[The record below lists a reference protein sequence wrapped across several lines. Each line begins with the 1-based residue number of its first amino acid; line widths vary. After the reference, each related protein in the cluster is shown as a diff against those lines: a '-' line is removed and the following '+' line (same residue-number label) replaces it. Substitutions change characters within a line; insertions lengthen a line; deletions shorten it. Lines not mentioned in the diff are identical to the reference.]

1 MPKTTTP
8 SPAFSPAIVAKLA
21 PQLDQHP
28 LYAAVQTLDDLRHF
42 MAQHVYSVWDFM
54 SLLKC
59 LQGHIAPTT
68 LPWKPRGS
76 GEVRYF
82 INQIVVGEECD
93 DGLPDVNG
101 QPTHTSHFEL
111 YCDAMREIGADPAP
125 AIRFVEVAAARGIDA
140 ALALYI
146 APPAAA
152 AFMRSTFGF
161 IDSGKPHVVGAAFAL
176 GREHI
181 IPNMFRALLAK
192 MGIDAHA
199 APAFHFYLERHIHL
213 DEDFHAPLALR
224 MVNELVDG
232 DATRLADAK
241 AAARAAVQARVTFWD
256 GVLQSLPAAQPA
268 LRVTTAKAKAKAKTK
283 TTTK

>member
-1 MPKTTTP
+1 MSRSSGFTP
-8 SPAFSPAIVAKLA
+8 DIVADLA
-21 PQLDQHP
+21 PQLDTHP
-28 LYAAVQTLDDLRHF
+28 VYASVQTIADLRQF

-68 LPWKPRGS
+68 LPWKPRSS

-82 INQIVVGEECD
+82 VNQIVVGEECD
-93 DGLPDVNG
+93 EGLPDADG

-111 YCDAMREIGADPAP
+111 YCQAMREIGADPEP
-125 AIRFVEVAAARGIDA
+125 AITFVNLAAEHGLET
-140 ALALYI
+140 ALGKNI
-146 APPAAA
+146 APVAAA
-152 AFMRSTFGF
+152 AFMRKTFGF

-181 IPNMFRALLAK
+181 IPNMFRALLAR
-192 MGIDAHA
+192 MGIDAQS

-224 MVNELVDG
+224 MVHELVDNNPK
-232 DATRLADAK
+232 RLTEAK
-241 AAARAAVQARVTFWD
+241 SAARQAVQARLKFWT
-256 GVLQSLPAAQPA
+256 GVQKTLESSNKKI
-268 LRVTTAKAKAKAKTK
+268 AKNSRPTSAGRQKSIKRS
-283 TTTK
+283 